1 MKHLYSLAF
10 AIFAVIGSNQS
21 SAQNVIKT
29 NASGIG
35 TCDGTAFNT
44 SYYWMNDSNG
54 MWSWRW
60 YQDSTQIAGADSII
74 TNLCPGNYFLVSD
87 SMGIPVYWEPF
98 TIQDPCS
105 DFVHS
110 IHPTNSIPDSC
121 TGFISS
127 YSYGGH
133 APYTYSWSTGDST
146 ESIGNLC
153 PGDYTITATDSLGC
167 VQTHTITIGYEYLNA
182 TLFVDN
188 GYYTYCAGIASI
200 FPYGGTPPYS
210 ILWNTGDT
218 TDHIQYLCDG
228 NYSVT
233 VVDAA
238 NDSLHYSFT
247 IQAQNPQ
254 PLAVDSWISDDYN
267 SDCSGSAS
275 VNPIGGTQPYS
286 IHWSTGDSSYYA
298 YDLCT
303 GAYTVTIVDA
313 ANDSITLTINVG
325 PIPEPLAADF
335 WSYDNSHFYNS
346 SQCSGMAYVRPRGGT
361 PPYSI
366 LWDTY
371 DMTED
376 VAYLCVGDHFVTVVD
391 AANDSL
397 YFSFTIEKPLNASLW
412 TTNNASGC
420 TGIANIV
427 PFGGTPPY
435 SIYWTTG
442 DTAGYIDSLC
452 AGTYT
457 AYITDA
463 TNIDTIIKTFTLTDS
478 SAIYGRD
485 EAPSLSDLSVT
496 ENENPLE
503 FVSIYPNPFT
513 DVIKIDNQN
522 GAVQSMK
529 LTDLN
534 GRIIGEKVVVNTGV
548 IEFDGLE
555 SIGSGTYFLI
565 LSGEKHSK
573 TYKLIK

>member
-1 MKHLYSLAF
+1 MKHLYLLAF
-10 AIFAVIGSNQS
+10 AMFTVIGSNQS
-21 SAQNVIKT
+21 SAQYVNVT
-29 NASGIG
+29 NTSGIS

-44 SYYWMNDSNG
+44 LHDWWSISGG
-54 MWSWRW
+54 MWTWSWYR
-60 YQDSTQIAGADSII
+60 DSVQIAGADSII
-74 TNLCPGNYFLVSD
+74 TNLCPGNYSLVGD
-87 SMGIPVYWEPF
+87 SLGIPFYVETF
-98 TIQDPCS
+98 TVGDPCS
-105 DFVHS
+105 VFLHTMS
-110 IHPTNSIPDSC
+110 FSYSSPTSC
-121 TGFISS
+121 TGFASLNA
-127 YSYGGH
+127 YGGYP
-133 APYTYSWSTGDST
+133 PYSYSWSTGDTTS
-146 ESIGNLC
+146 SVNNLC
-153 PGDYTITATDSLGC
+153 AGNYIVTATDSLGC
-167 VQTHTITIGYEYLNA
+167 VQTDSVIIEIEYL
-182 TLFVDN
+182 TGSLWVDN
-188 GYYTYCAGIASI
+188 GYYANCSGQASI

-218 TDHIQYLCDG
+218 TDHIEYLCDG
-228 NYSVT
+228 SYSVT
-233 VVDAA
+233 VVDAS
-238 NDSLHYSFT
+238 NDSITFPFT
-247 IQAQNPQ
+247 IQVQEPRA
-254 PLAVDSWISDDYN
+254 LAADSWIYDDYD
-267 SDCSGSAS
+267 STCSGYAA
-275 VNPIGGTQPYS
+275 VNPTGGTQPYS
-286 IHWSTGDSSYYA
+286 IQWSTGDSSYYA

-303 GAYTVTIVDA
+303 GTYYVTIIDA
-313 ANDSITLTINVG
+313 LNDSITVPINVG
-325 PIPEPLAADF
+325 PFPEPLAADF

-346 SQCSGMAYVRPRGGT
+346 SQCSGMAYVHPRGGT

-376 VAYLCVGDHFVTVVD
+376 VEYLCIGNHSVTVVD

-420 TGIANIV
+420 TGIANLV

-442 DTAGYIDSLC
+442 DTVGYIDSLC

-463 TNIDTIIKTFTLTDS
+463 TNIDIIIKTFTLTDS
-478 SAIYGRD
+478 SAIYRRD
-485 EAPSLSDLSVT
+485 EAPSLSDLSIT
-496 ENENPLE
+496 ENENSLE
-503 FVSIYPNPFT
+503 SVSIYPNPFT

-534 GRIIGEKVVVNTGV
+534 GRIIGEKAVVNTEV

>member
-1 MKHLYSLAF
+1 MKHLYLFALALF
-10 AIFAVIGSNQS
+10 AAIGANQS
-21 SAQNVIKT
+21 FAQNVIKT

-44 SYYWMNDSNG
+44 AYYWMSDSTS
-54 MWSWRW
+54 MWSWSW
-60 YQDSTQIAGADSII
+60 YQDSVQIAGADSII

-87 SMGIPVYWEPF
+87 SMGTPVYWEPF
-98 TIQDPCS
+98 TIGDPCS
-105 DFVHS
+105 DFVHNVYPS
-110 IHPTNSIPDSC
+110 NTIPDSC
-121 TGFISS
+121 TGFVDS

-133 APYTYSWSTGDST
+133 PPYTYSWSTGDST
-146 ESIGNLC
+146 TFIGNLC
-153 PGDYTITATDSLGC
+153 PGNYTITATDSLGC
-167 VQTHTITIGYEYLNA
+167 VQTRTITIEEEFLNA

-188 GYYTYCAGIASI
+188 GYYAYCAGIASVT
-200 FPYGGTPPYS
+200 PYGGTPPYS

-218 TDHIQYLCDG
+218 TDYIQYLCDG

-247 IQAQNPQ
+247 IEAQNPQ
-254 PLAVDSWISDDYN
+254 PLAADSWIYDDYN
-267 SDCSGSAS
+267 SNCSGYAS
-275 VNPIGGTQPYS
+275 VNPYGGTQPYS
-286 IHWSTGDSSYYA
+286 ILWSTGDSSYYA

-303 GAYTVTIVDA
+303 GTYYVTIVDA
-313 ANDSITLTINVG
+313 LNDSITIPINVG
-325 PIPEPLAADF
+325 PIPEPLSADF

-346 SQCSGMAYVRPRGGT
+346 SQCSGIAYARPRGGT

-376 VAYLCVGDHFVTVVD
+376 VEHLCVGNHFVTVVD

-397 YFSFTIEKPLNASLW
+397 YFSFTIEKPFATTYW
-412 TTNNASGC
+412 TSNNA
-420 TGIANIV
+420 ANCV
-427 PFGGTPPY
+427 ATAAVFPYGGTPPY
-435 SIYWTTG
+435 SIHWSTG
-442 DTAGYIDSLC
+442 DTVQQIYNLC
-452 AGTYT
+452 PGTYS
-457 AYITDA
+457 AYVTDA
-463 TNIDTIIKTFTLTDS
+463 TNTDTMFTSFTLTDS

-485 EAPSLSDLSVT
+485 EAPSLSSLSET
-496 ENENPLE
+496 ENLLEN
-503 FVSIYPNPFT
+503 VSIYPNPFT
-513 DVIKIDNQN
+513 NVIKIDNQN

-534 GRIIGEKVVVNTGV
+534 GRIIGEKSVVNSGV
-548 IEFDGLE
+548 VEFDGLE

-565 LSGEKHSK
+565 LSGEKQSG